1 MQLQNKAAIVTGAGN
16 GLGRAIAEKLAAEG
30 AAVML
35 ADLDG
40 AAADTAAAAITA
52 VGGIAAAVRTDV
64 SDPAEVERMVAETV
78 TRFGRLDVM
87 VSNAGIAGTYP
98 FLEQP
103 LDHWQRVLAVNLTG
117 PLLCGQAAARQM
129 LRQGQGGRIVN
140 IASVSGILA
149 GVGRTAYGTSKAG
162 VIGLTAQMA
171 LELGPHRITAN
182 AVAPGPV
189 DTEMTRGIHTPE
201 TRQAYIERIP
211 AGRYGKP
218 EEIAAAVAFLAGDGA
233 AYINGQV
240 LCVDGGYVS
249 AGIMAADVLAQKR

>member
-40 AAADTAAAAITA
+40 AAADTAAAAIAA

-64 SDPAEVERMVAETV
+64 SNPADVERMVAGTV

-87 VSNAGIAGTYP
+87 VSNAGIAGTYA

-140 IASVSGILA
+140 IASVSGIRA

-189 DTEMTRGIHTPE
+189 DTDMTRAIHTPE
-201 TRQAYIERIP
+201 TRQAYIDRIP
-211 AGRYGKP
+211 AGRYGTP

-249 AGIMAADVLAQKR
+249 AGIMAADVLAPRD

>member
-1 MQLQNKAAIVTGAGN
+1 MQLQNRAAIVTGAGN

-40 AAADTAAAAITA
+40 AAAETAAAAITS
-52 VGGIAAAVRTDV
+52 VGGIAAAIRADV
-64 SDPAEVERMVAETV
+64 SDPVQVDRMVAETV
-78 TRFGRLDVM
+78 NRFGRLDAM
-87 VSNAGIAGTYP
+87 VSNAGIGGTYA
-98 FLEQP
+98 FIEQP

-140 IASVSGILA
+140 IASVSGIRA

-189 DTEMTRGIHTPE
+189 DTELTRGMHTAE

-211 AGRYGKP
+211 AGRYGTP
-218 EEIAAAVAFLAGDGA
+218 EEIAAAVAFLASDGA

-240 LCVDGGYVS
+240 LCVDGGYV
-249 AGIMAADVLAQKR
+249 ATGIMAADVLAPKG